1 MISDYDSDDC
11 DIDDN
16 INDDIIC
23 DFIDDETTEPVR
35 PASPDDPEGSYKV
48 GPLDIPEGMIEQA
61 IRFSLPL
68 EAISWDRKHI
78 FKLAYLYNKKFNV
91 HKYIWSYETKN
102 KGESEYNPHLHAYL
116 ILPLQKKSTKSDFI
130 NKVLSPFIRRDC
142 EGRLMHKLEPEVL
155 KLRNYQAYIIKDGN
169 YIHNLEDK
177 EIENIEKYKKEII
190 ENMNKKTRH
199 KLLEKIKLLNDKNP
213 VENIW
218 DLNTLSDI
226 IINIYIFDWDMEP
239 PLHKIKSQ
247 ALYVGRKLNMK
258 LAMSEKILFWQ

>member
-1 MISDYDSDDC
+1 MSDYESDDC

-16 INDDIIC
+16 INDEIIC

-155 KLRNYQAYIIKDGN
+155 KLKNYQAYIIKDGN

-177 EIENIEKYKKEII
+177 EIENIEKYRKEII
-190 ENMNKKTRH
+190 ENINTKSYH
-199 KLLEKIKLLNDKNP
+199 KLYNKIKIIKDDINNKDFF
-213 VENIW
+213 
-218 DLNTLSDI
+218 DLNHICHLI
-226 IINIYIFDWDMEP
+226 IKIYIDEWDKP
-239 PLHKIKSQ
+239 PPYYKLKEY
-247 ALYVGRKLNMK
+247 ALYIGWKLNVVKAKDPK
-258 LAMSEKILFWQ
+258 LMFWE